1 MFFSL
6 SERAVLHRTTPFDIS
21 WEVESSTKTAFVQ
34 EVSFYQ
40 TIYLI
45 HILYIYIIYIC
56 FGVFSTYPPQNKKK
70 NITSKE
76 MIVLTFL
83 LVAMTL

>member
-45 HILYIYIIYIC
+45 YIYI
-56 FGVFSTYPPQNKKK
+56 F
-70 NITSKE
+70 
-76 MIVLTFL
+76 VLEFL
-83 LVAMTL
+83 VHTVPKI

>member
-1 MFFSL
+1 MCFSL
-6 SERAVLHRTTPFDIS
+6 SERAVLHKTTPFDIS

-45 HILYIYIIYIC
+45 HIYIYL
-56 FGVFSTYPPQNKKK
+56 FWSF
-70 NITSKE
+70 
-76 MIVLTFL
+76 
-83 LVAMTL
+83 